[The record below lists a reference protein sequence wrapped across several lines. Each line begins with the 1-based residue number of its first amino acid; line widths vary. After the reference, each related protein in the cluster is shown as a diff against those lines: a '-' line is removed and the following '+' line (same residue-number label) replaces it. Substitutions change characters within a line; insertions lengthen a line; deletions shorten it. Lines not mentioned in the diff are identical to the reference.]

1 MIKVNYNETTGKVI
15 GFDKAMTPYIEITEE
30 QRRQPLPDKYSYYA
44 VENGEFVI
52 KRRTPSEAETKADSI
67 ASIKKSDVDITTN
80 ISEDGMRVSKGGEVV
95 LTANNGGVEARNLH
109 ATTYLIIGENSRF
122 EDYDN
127 GSRTGCFWIRG

>member
-15 GFDKAMTPYIEITEE
+15 GFNKAMTPYIEITEE

-67 ASIKKSDVDITTN
+67 ASINQQIRELQGKLAATDYQALKYSEGWITEKDYTE
-80 ISEDGMRVSKGGEVV
+80 IK
-95 LTANNGGVEARNLH
+95 ANRQSWRDAINQLQAQLKE
-109 ATTYLIIGENSRF
+109 E
-122 EDYDN
+122 E
-127 GSRTGCFWIRG
+127 

>member
-1 MIKVNYNETTGKVI
+1 MIKVNCNETTGKVI

-67 ASIKKSDVDITTN
+67 ASINQQIRELQDKLSATDYQALKYSEGWIT
-80 ISEDGMRVSKGGEVV
+80 E
-95 LTANNGGVEARNLH
+95 
-109 ATTYLIIGENSRF
+109 
-122 EDYDN
+122 EDYTEIKANRQSWRDAIN
-127 GSRTGCFWIRG
+127 QLQAQLKEEE

>member
-1 MIKVNYNETTGKVI
+1 MIKVNYNEITGKVI

-67 ASIKKSDVDITTN
+67 ASINQQIRELQGKLSATDYQALKYSEGWITEKDYTE
-80 ISEDGMRVSKGGEVV
+80 IK
-95 LTANNGGVEARNLH
+95 ANRQSWRDAINQLQAQLKE
-109 ATTYLIIGENSRF
+109 E
-122 EDYDN
+122 E
-127 GSRTGCFWIRG
+127 

>member
-52 KRRTPSEAETKADSI
+52 KRKTPSEAETKADTI
-67 ASIKKSDVDITTN
+67 ASINQQIRELQGKLAATDYQALKYSEGWITEKDYTE
-80 ISEDGMRVSKGGEVV
+80 IK
-95 LTANNGGVEARNLH
+95 ANRQSWRDAINQLQAQLKE
-109 ATTYLIIGENSRF
+109 E
-122 EDYDN
+122 E
-127 GSRTGCFWIRG
+127 

>member
-52 KRRTPSEAETKADSI
+52 KRRTPSEAETKADTI
-67 ASIKKSDVDITTN
+67 ASINQQIRELQDKLAATDYQALKYSEGWITEKDYTE
-80 ISEDGMRVSKGGEVV
+80 IK
-95 LTANNGGVEARNLH
+95 ANRQSWRDTINQLQAQLKE
-109 ATTYLIIGENSRF
+109 E
-122 EDYDN
+122 E
-127 GSRTGCFWIRG
+127 

>member
-15 GFDKAMTPYIEITEE
+15 GFDRAMTPYIEITEE

-67 ASIKKSDVDITTN
+67 ASINQQIRELQDKLSATDYQALKYSEGWITEKDYTE
-80 ISEDGMRVSKGGEVV
+80 IK
-95 LTANNGGVEARNLH
+95 ANRQSWRDAINQLQAQLKE
-109 ATTYLIIGENSRF
+109 E
-122 EDYDN
+122 E
-127 GSRTGCFWIRG
+127 

>member
-67 ASIKKSDVDITTN
+67 ASINQQIRELQDKLAATDYQALKYSEGWITEKDYTE
-80 ISEDGMRVSKGGEVV
+80 IK
-95 LTANNGGVEARNLH
+95 ANRQSWRDAINQLQAQLKE
-109 ATTYLIIGENSRF
+109 E
-122 EDYDN
+122 E
-127 GSRTGCFWIRG
+127 

>member
-1 MIKVNYNETTGKVI
+1 MIKVNYNESTGKVI

-67 ASIKKSDVDITTN
+67 ASINQQIRELQGKLSATDYQALKYSEGWITEKDYTE
-80 ISEDGMRVSKGGEVV
+80 IK
-95 LTANNGGVEARNLH
+95 ANRQSWRDAINQLQAQLKE
-109 ATTYLIIGENSRF
+109 E
-122 EDYDN
+122 E
-127 GSRTGCFWIRG
+127 

>member
-52 KRRTPSEAETKADSI
+52 KRRTPSEAETKADTV
-67 ASIKKSDVDITTN
+67 ASINQQIRELQGKLSATDYQALKYSEGWIT
-80 ISEDGMRVSKGGEVV
+80 E
-95 LTANNGGVEARNLH
+95 
-109 ATTYLIIGENSRF
+109 
-122 EDYDN
+122 EDYTEIKANRQSWRDAIN
-127 GSRTGCFWIRG
+127 QLQAQLKEEE

>member
-67 ASIKKSDVDITTN
+67 ASINQQIRELQGKLSATDYQALKYSEGWITEKDYTE
-80 ISEDGMRVSKGGEVV
+80 IK
-95 LTANNGGVEARNLH
+95 ANRQSWRDTINQLQAQLKE
-109 ATTYLIIGENSRF
+109 E
-122 EDYDN
+122 E
-127 GSRTGCFWIRG
+127 

>member
-52 KRRTPSEAETKADSI
+52 KRRTPSEEETKADSI
-67 ASIKKSDVDITTN
+67 ASINQQIRELQGK
-80 ISEDGMRVSKGGEVV
+80 
-95 LTANNGGVEARNLH
+95 LTA
-109 ATTYLIIGENSRF
+109 T
-122 EDYDN
+122 DYQALKYSE
-127 GSRTGCFWIRG
+127 GWITEKDYTEIKANRQSWRDTINQLQAQLKEEE

>member
-67 ASIKKSDVDITTN
+67 ASINQQIKELQGKLAATDYQALKYSEGWITEKDYTE
-80 ISEDGMRVSKGGEVV
+80 IK
-95 LTANNGGVEARNLH
+95 ANRQSWRDTINQLQAQLKE
-109 ATTYLIIGENSRF
+109 E
-122 EDYDN
+122 E
-127 GSRTGCFWIRG
+127 

>member
-30 QRRQPLPDKYSYYA
+30 QRRQSLPDKYSYYA

-67 ASIKKSDVDITTN
+67 ASINQQIRELQGKLSATDYQALKYSEGWITEKDYTE
-80 ISEDGMRVSKGGEVV
+80 IK
-95 LTANNGGVEARNLH
+95 ANRQSWRDAINQLQAQLKE
-109 ATTYLIIGENSRF
+109 E
-122 EDYDN
+122 E
-127 GSRTGCFWIRG
+127 

>member
-52 KRRTPSEAETKADSI
+52 KRRTPSEAETKADTV
-67 ASIKKSDVDITTN
+67 ASINQQIRELQGKLSATDYQALKYSEGWITEKDYTE
-80 ISEDGMRVSKGGEVV
+80 IK
-95 LTANNGGVEARNLH
+95 ANRQSWRDAINQLQAQLKE
-109 ATTYLIIGENSRF
+109 E
-122 EDYDN
+122 E
-127 GSRTGCFWIRG
+127 

>member
-15 GFDKAMTPYIEITEE
+15 GFDRAMTPYIEITEE

-67 ASIKKSDVDITTN
+67 ASINQQIRELQGKLSATDYQALKYSEGWITEKDYTE
-80 ISEDGMRVSKGGEVV
+80 IK
-95 LTANNGGVEARNLH
+95 ANRQSWRDAINQLQAQLKE
-109 ATTYLIIGENSRF
+109 E
-122 EDYDN
+122 E
-127 GSRTGCFWIRG
+127 

>member
-67 ASIKKSDVDITTN
+67 ASINQQIRELQGKLSATDYQALKYSEGWITEKDYTE
-80 ISEDGMRVSKGGEVV
+80 IK
-95 LTANNGGVEARNLH
+95 ANRQSWRDAINQLQAQLKE
-109 ATTYLIIGENSRF
+109 E
-122 EDYDN
+122 E
-127 GSRTGCFWIRG
+127 

>member
-52 KRRTPSEAETKADSI
+52 KRRTPTEAETKADTV
-67 ASIKKSDVDITTN
+67 ASINQQIRELQSKLAATDYQALKYSEGWITEKDYTE
-80 ISEDGMRVSKGGEVV
+80 IK
-95 LTANNGGVEARNLH
+95 ANRQSWRDAINQLQAQLKE
-109 ATTYLIIGENSRF
+109 E
-122 EDYDN
+122 E
-127 GSRTGCFWIRG
+127 

>member
-52 KRRTPSEAETKADSI
+52 KRRTPSEAETKADTI
-67 ASIKKSDVDITTN
+67 ASINQQIRELQGK
-80 ISEDGMRVSKGGEVV
+80 
-95 LTANNGGVEARNLH
+95 LTA
-109 ATTYLIIGENSRF
+109 T
-122 EDYDN
+122 DYQALKYSE
-127 GSRTGCFWIRG
+127 GWITEKDYTEIKANRQSWRDAINQLQAQLKEEE

>member
-52 KRRTPSEAETKADSI
+52 KRRTPSEAETKADTV
-67 ASIKKSDVDITTN
+67 ASINQQIRELQDKLSATDYQALKYSEGWITEKDYTE
-80 ISEDGMRVSKGGEVV
+80 IK
-95 LTANNGGVEARNLH
+95 ANRQSWRDAINQLQAQLKE
-109 ATTYLIIGENSRF
+109 E
-122 EDYDN
+122 E
-127 GSRTGCFWIRG
+127 

>member
-52 KRRTPSEAETKADSI
+52 KRRTPSEAETKADTV
-67 ASIKKSDVDITTN
+67 ASINQQIRELQDKLAATDYQALKYSEGWITEKDYTE
-80 ISEDGMRVSKGGEVV
+80 IK
-95 LTANNGGVEARNLH
+95 ANRQSWRDAINQLQAQLKE
-109 ATTYLIIGENSRF
+109 E
-122 EDYDN
+122 E
-127 GSRTGCFWIRG
+127 